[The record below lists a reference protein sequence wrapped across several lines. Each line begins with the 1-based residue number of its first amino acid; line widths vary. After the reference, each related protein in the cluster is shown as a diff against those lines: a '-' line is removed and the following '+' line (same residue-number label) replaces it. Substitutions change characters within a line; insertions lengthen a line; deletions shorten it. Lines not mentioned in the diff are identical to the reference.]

1 MKRVHRRLDKR
12 GLMTM
17 KKVLALTGM
26 LLIGAAAGPVQAQVD
41 AEAAQALAKKNDCFK
56 CHAIDKTKNGPAY
69 KRVAARL
76 RTKPDGVETIV
87 EHITSGHMVQLED
100 GSEEKHKIVDT
111 QDPNQLRNL
120 ALWILSL

>member
-87 EHITSGHMVQLED
+87 EHITSGHMVQLQD
-100 GSEEKHKIVDT
+100 GTDEKHPIIDT
-111 QDPNQLRNL
+111 TDPSQLRNL
-120 ALWILSL
+120 AQWILSL